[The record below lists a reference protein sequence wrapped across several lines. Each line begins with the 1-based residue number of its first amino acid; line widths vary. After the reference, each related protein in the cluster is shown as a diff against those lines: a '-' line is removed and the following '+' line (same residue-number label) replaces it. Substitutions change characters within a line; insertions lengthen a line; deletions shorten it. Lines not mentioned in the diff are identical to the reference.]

1 MKVMMIKWSSQGCL
15 NEMLIW
21 LCKMRILRHYARMHT
36 RTWGSKNRTFEHLRW
51 ITSFE
56 TWRYRG
62 VRNVLRKRY
71 RTSIEQQSD
80 TSRTAIEYKPNDN
93 RIPIEHD
100 LDTNHTSERWYIE
113 LPKRSGDYERISR
126 ELWKNIQRVVKEY
139 PRRYIRI
146 SKKLGKATEKSA
158 FEYLKMTFK
167 PSGNL
172 LPSLYWS
179 DGGRMI
185 EKRNLWGFLRKEA
198 PEISVYYMSCANL

>member
-1 MKVMMIKWSSQGCL
+1 
-15 NEMLIW
+15 MLIW

-100 LDTNHTSERWYIE
+100 PDTNHTSERWYIE

-126 ELWKNIQRVVKEY
+126 ELWKNIQETGENHWEVGVWISENDIQTIWKSFSFIILKWWRSYDRKKKSLRFSSERS
-139 PRRYIRI
+139 PRDFRLLYVMRQLI
-146 SKKLGKATEKSA
+146 AAAVYSA
-158 FEYLKMTFK
+158 LA
-167 PSGNL
+167 
-172 LPSLYWS
+172 
-179 DGGRMI
+179 
-185 EKRNLWGFLRKEA
+185 LR
-198 PEISVYYMSCANL
+198 

>member
-1 MKVMMIKWSSQGCL
+1 
-15 NEMLIW
+15 MLIW
-21 LCKMRILRHYARMHT
+21 LCKMRILRHYARLHT
-36 RTWGSKNRTFEHLRW
+36 RTWGSENRTFEHLRW

-100 LDTNHTSERWYIE
+100 PDTNHTSERWYIE

-126 ELWKNIQRVVKEY
+126 ELWKNIQETGENHWEVGVWISENDIQTIWKSFSFIILKWWRSYDRKKESLRFSSERS
-139 PRRYIRI
+139 PRDFRLLYVMRQLI
-146 SKKLGKATEKSA
+146 AAAVYSA
-158 FEYLKMTFK
+158 LA
-167 PSGNL
+167 
-172 LPSLYWS
+172 
-179 DGGRMI
+179 
-185 EKRNLWGFLRKEA
+185 LR
-198 PEISVYYMSCANL
+198 